1 MEYTDTL
8 FKFVYR
14 GWYLKKIVSVATLTI
29 TTYENNS
36 YSG

>member
-14 GWYLKKIVSVATLTI
+14 GWYLKEDSICCHVNHYNL
-29 TTYENNS
+29 
-36 YSG
+36 